1 MEKILSII
9 QDKLM
14 VQHEVFKII
23 EIINEF
29 TLFIHSI

>member
-1 MEKILSII
+1 MGKILEII

-23 EIINEF
+23 EKNNEF
-29 TLFIHSI
+29 TFFIHSI